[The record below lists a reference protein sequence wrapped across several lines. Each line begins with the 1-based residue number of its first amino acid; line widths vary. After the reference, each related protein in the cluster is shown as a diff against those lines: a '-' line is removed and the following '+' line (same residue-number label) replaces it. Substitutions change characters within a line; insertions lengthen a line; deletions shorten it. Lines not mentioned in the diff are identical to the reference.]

1 MLFHALKLKFLAL
14 KHMFLGLKY
23 MFHVRKH
30 KNHFIAET
38 FVEHRGNICRT
49 ERKEKWKRQNPKRL
63 KVFPELSKKYSKSF
77 EKYSESSTCP
87 YDYLPPLCPVYDKK
101 CRIYLHIW
109 HKKLIF
115 AAKITR
121 G

>member
-23 MFHVRKH
+23 
-30 KNHFIAET
+30 
-38 FVEHRGNICRT
+38 ICRT